1 MMDDGSAGADIVDAR
16 LLAASLPVR
25 RKAFAC
31 IVHAGRI
38 VLLYHPD
45 HPEAGIQLPAGT
57 MEAGE
62 TPEDAV
68 LREAFEETGLAGLR
82 IVRFLG
88 RERIDLRPFGKAE
101 WHDRWFFLLALDGE
115 PDAAHAETWERVEE
129 TPFDG
134 GPPVRFLLRWTPLAE
149 VPPLIG
155 GHDRFLGEI
164 APAGPN

>member
-1 MMDDGSAGADIVDAR
+1 
-16 LLAASLPVR
+16 
-25 RKAFAC
+25 
-31 IVHAGRI
+31 
-38 VLLYHPD
+38 
-45 HPEAGIQLPAGT
+45 PEAGVQLPAGT

-88 RERIDLRPFGKAE
+88 RERIDLRPFGKTE
-101 WHDRWFFLLALDGE
+101 GHDRWFFLLALADE
-115 PDAAHAETWERVEE
+115 PDAAHASAWERVEE
-129 TPFDG
+129 TPAAG
-134 GPPVRFLLRWTPLAE
+134 GPPVRFLLQWTPLAE

-164 APAGPN
+164 APDRPN